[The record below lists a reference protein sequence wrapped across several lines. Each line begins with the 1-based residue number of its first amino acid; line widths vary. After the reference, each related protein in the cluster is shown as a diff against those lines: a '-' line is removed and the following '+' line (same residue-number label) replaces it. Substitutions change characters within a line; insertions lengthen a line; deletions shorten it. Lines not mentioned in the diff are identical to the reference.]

1 MSFDGGRSLLPIN
14 MEVKPSTAVELWQL
28 RLRPTSNKQMTTI
41 LTTFIVVSGLLTT
54 STYPA
59 TYTSAIP
66 RDQTGGKLLTQANL
80 YAWFR
85 LVNGISFLLSV
96 ATIFGS
102 CLLILELQRHASAK
116 DGARPD
122 MFRREFAQRLLRVY
136 TTVSYSL
143 LLSLLVAALA
153 VSISSI
159 AFERIA
165 TACISLAFVGLT
177 IAICCWFYW
186 STQGYTEKAV
196 LRDPGAEYVN
206 GPIKSL
212 VYTNPMVHV

>member
-1 MSFDGGRSLLPIN
+1 
-14 MEVKPSTAVELWQL
+14 MELKAATAVELWQL

-41 LTTFIVVSGLLTT
+41 LTTFVLVSGLLSI

-59 TYTSAIP
+59 NVRL
-66 RDQTGGKLLTQANL
+66 RDTARSDWGQPLSQANL

-96 ATIFGS
+96 TTIFGS
-102 CLLILELQRHASAK
+102 ALLILELQRHPSAK

-136 TTVSYSL
+136 TTVRYSL

-153 VSISSI
+153 VALSSI
-159 AFERIA
+159 AFYQIA
-165 TACISLAFVGLT
+165 AACISLACVGST
-177 IAICCWFYW
+177 VAVCFWFYW
-186 STQGYTEKAV
+186 STQGYTETAV

-206 GPIKSL
+206 GPTTSL
-212 VYTNPMVHV
+212 VYTNSLVHM